1 MQLTYRGLPYTS
13 DASSVEPNTNEM
25 TGQYR
30 GSTFKIGTSD
40 ITISNSAT
48 SLRYRGIAYRCES

>member
-13 DASSVEPNTNEM
+13 DSINIDTTEATL

-30 GSTFKIGTSD
+30 GSNVRFNNHHV
-40 ITISNSAT
+40 TIPET
-48 SLRYRGIAYRCES
+48 VTTLHYRGVHYLRGH